1 MFDYLEGRLV
11 EVGSLRCVLDV
22 GGMGFEV
29 WTPRTGELHGR
40 ARVRLWVQMVVTEGE
55 APKLYG
61 FARPE
66 EREVFRRLL
75 KIPGVGAQTAL
86 QILATLQ
93 LEELRQAIVTRDP
106 SVLTRVSGIGKKR
119 AVRILTE
126 LTEEGVLP
134 RTPPREHLVEALI
147 RLGLTAAEA
156 RSLMQEVVREM
167 PDASAISPILASSYP
182 PPAKIARDASRM
194 SRRYS
199 SSFAFLAFPLAPAT
213 ATGALLIP
221 RFGGWVLG
229 KRIDDYDFIY

>member
-1 MFDYLEGRLV
+1 VFDYLEGRLV
-11 EVGSLRCVLDV
+11 EVGTLRCVLDV

-29 WTPRTGELHGR
+29 WTPHTAELTGHER
-40 ARVRLWVQMVVTEGE
+40 ARLWIQMVITEGE

-61 FARPE
+61 FTQPE

-86 QILATLQ
+86 QILATLR
-93 LEELRQAIVTRDP
+93 LDELQQAIVTRDP

-134 RTPPREHLVEALI
+134 RTLPRAHLVEALV
-147 RLGLTAAEA
+147 RLGLTAGEA

-167 PDASAISPILASSYP
+167 PEASDEELLRAALRRRAE
-182 PPAKIARDASRM
+182 REVSR
-194 SRRYS
+194 
-199 SSFAFLAFPLAPAT
+199 
-213 ATGALLIP
+213 
-221 RFGGWVLG
+221 
-229 KRIDDYDFIY
+229 